1 MTKKVLTPLALKIQK
16 TPPYYARRK
25 NNRTGKNFNMGLR
38 NYIAKL
44 FEINETLPR
53 NRKMTDSEILRQ
65 IRMEFSHLEHWKMKL
80 SDLSPSWVTKLR
92 SEYNR
97 GRLTCKGVPKIRSF
111 AYDLDGDAINPR
123 TTNLQKFSFEQ
134 KQDLQSEHE
143 RRYYQPHMKKIEEA
157 RKLRD
162 GSTAE

>member
-44 FEINETLPR
+44 LEINETLPR
-53 NRKMTDSEILRQ
+53 SRKMTDSEILRQ
-65 IRMEFSHLEHWKMKL
+65 IRMEFSHLEHWKHKL
-80 SDLSPSWVTKLR
+80 SELSPSWVTKLR

-97 GRLTCKGVPKIRSF
+97 GRLTCKGVPKTRSF

-134 KQDLQSEHE
+134 KGYLQLEHE

-162 GSTAE
+162 DSSSE